1 MLKDRIF
8 SASMLLLIFL
18 LSYLSKNPT
27 YFLLLSFA
35 ASGILFYELAKI
47 LKLKSLSLAIYW
59 ILSFL
64 PVIFFYVAVSLDIFF
79 LNDSTF
85 NLKSF
90 LINFSVFISLISLF
104 FWLGLAPI
112 DIMYKKISS
121 NIKFKIFYGYF
132 LVTPMVIV
140 TAIVFTNSKALLLIP
155 FVMIWI
161 SDIGAY
167 FVGKKYGKNKLA
179 KNISPGKTIEGALGG
194 FICNIIFAFSLVYF
208 FELDSLVMLIFALFI
223 TGLSIFGDIYQS
235 FLKRQA
241 KVKDSGS
248 IIPGHGGLF
257 DRLDGFCPTLPLSYL
272 LYILMYNYV
281 SPTPLL

>member
-8 SASMLLLIFL
+8 SASILLLIFL
-18 LSYLSKNPT
+18 ISYLSKNPI

-47 LKLKSLSLAIYW
+47 LKLKSLSLCIYW

-64 PVIFFYVAVSLDIFF
+64 PVIFFYVVVSLGVFF
-79 LNDSTF
+79 PNDSASY
-85 NLKSF
+85 LKNF
-90 LINFSVFISLISLF
+90 LVIFSVFISLISLF
-104 FWLGLAPI
+104 FWIGLAPI
-112 DIMYKKISS
+112 DLIYKKISS
-121 NIKFKIFYGYF
+121 NVKFKIFYGYF
-132 LVTPMVIV
+132 LITPMIIV
-140 TAIVFTNSKALLLIP
+140 TAIVFIQSKALLLIP
-155 FVMIWI
+155 FIMIWI
-161 SDIGAY
+161 SDSGAY
-167 FVGKKYGKNKLA
+167 FVGRNFGKNKLA

-194 FICNIIFAFSLVYF
+194 FICNIIFVFILVYF
-208 FELDSLVMLIFALFI
+208 YELNLLLMLLFALFI

-257 DRLDGFCPTLPLSYL
+257 DRLDSFCPTLPISYL
-272 LYILMYNYV
+272 LYILMSGHI
-281 SPTPLL
+281 SPIPVL